1 MRTLTGLQPSG
12 TLHIGNYF
20 GSIMQAKTTFK
31 HADEKFMF
39 VADLHAITSVLDA
52 EKLKS
57 SRIEIVQDY
66 LACGFDPNDI
76 NIYQQSD
83 IPEHC
88 ELMWILS
95 NIAPMGLLERAH
107 SYKDKIA
114 KGKQA
119 NVGLFTYPI
128 LMAADIL
135 LYQVDQ
141 VPVGKD
147 QKQHVEITRDLA
159 IKFNNTFGETFTIP
173 DVVIAEEVAVVPGT
187 DGAKMSKSYGN
198 TIPLFTDEATA
209 KKAIMSI
216 TTDSKGKDD
225 PKDPDSCMIFQ
236 INKLFLNDA
245 EREALSAD
253 YRGGLP
259 YGDAKK
265 RLLQDYL
272 THMQPLWEARSG
284 ITEDYARDVLIEGAK
299 KVRSIAQATMENVKE
314 RVGLR

>member
-20 GSIMQAKTTFK
+20 GTITQMQDLAKDT
-31 HADEKFMF
+31 DEMFMF
-39 VADLHAITSVLDA
+39 IADLHSLTTTADA
-52 EKLKS
+52 DLL
-57 SRIEIVQDY
+57 RRQRTDIIGDY
-66 LACGFDPNDI
+66 LACGFDPNEI
-76 NIYQQSD
+76 FIYQQSD
-83 IPEHC
+83 IPEHT

-95 NIAPMGLLERAH
+95 NLAPMGLLERAH
-107 SYKDKIA
+107 SYKDKIS
-114 KGKQA
+114 KGLQA
-119 NVGLFTYPI
+119 HVGLFTYPV

-141 VPVGKD
+141 VPVGQD
-147 QKQHVEITRDLA
+147 QKQHLEIARDLA
-159 IKFNNTFGETFTIP
+159 VKFNNNYGETFTIP
-173 DVVIAEEVAVVPGT
+173 ECIIRKEVAVVPGI

-225 PKDPDSCMIFQ
+225 SKDPDTCIIYQ
-236 INKLFLNDA
+236 INKLFLDDNERKALAA
-245 EREALSAD
+245 E
-253 YRGGLP
+253 YQNGLP

-265 RLLQDYL
+265 RLLADYL
-272 THMQPLWEARSG
+272 KHMEPLWSVRAG

-299 KVRSIAQATMENVKE
+299 KVRPIAQATMEVVKQK
-314 RVGLR
+314 VGLL